1 MATKLITIISA
12 FSLSMFSSIA
22 LAQGSGAGGAFSIH
36 NDTIDGTVV
45 GFYTNDG
52 SGWSDN
58 WLSEDLGPNAKIDV
72 EFTAQTGSCAQ
83 TLQVGWLAE
92 DDTELLADPVSI
104 DICEATTVYLEDD
117 GISFD

>member
-1 MATKLITIISA
+1 MNTKLTTIISA
-12 FSLSMFSSIA
+12 IGLSMLSYTA
-22 LAQGSGAGGAFSIH
+22 LAQGTGAGGAFSIH
-36 NDTIDGTVV
+36 NDTIDGIVV

-52 SGWSDN
+52 DGWSDN
-58 WLSEDLGPNAKIDV
+58 WLTDHLGPNAKIDV
-72 EFTAQTGSCAQ
+72 EFTAQTGSCKQ

-92 DDTELLADPVSI
+92 DDTELLDEPVDI